1 MIGIVGEIQRRKTK
15 RSCKTCNKP
24 VNKGDPVVYVACG
37 ESFCNL
43 KYNCYCEKCF
53 VTGLFEVIDPKYLSQ
68 KAKDLVVLN
77 KL

>member
-1 MIGIVGEIQRRKTK
+1 MIGIVGGIQERKTGNICHQCHK
-15 RSCKTCNKP
+15 SI
-24 VNKGDPVVYVACG
+24 VKGDHRVKVAYG
-37 ESFCNL
+37 EYFGNM
-43 KYNCYCEKCF
+43 KYNYYCETCF